1 MRGGKVQPSDD
12 NERQAEQEND
22 DFAAPCH
29 IGERS
34 LTCLGASKKPKVTHK
49 LFVCFQLVEE
59 RPWIGQRDILSAES
73 SPQSINRLAKCMQRV
88 GFFRLS
94 Q

>member
-29 IGERS
+29 SGERS
-34 LTCLGASKKPKVTHK
+34 LTCLGASKKPKSRTSR
-49 LFVCFQLVEE
+49 LFVFNWLRKGPGLDKETLCLLNR
-59 RPWIGQRDILSAES
+59 RP
-73 SPQSINRLAKCMQRV
+73 KV
-88 GFFRLS
+88 
-94 Q
+94 